1 MKVRNMK
8 KFIFIFIFILSGCD
22 QKPPTNNESTNEDSL
37 VQSASGDYSIEAPLN
52 PSPIR
57 GISLDTDAYIDYD
70 LMETDLLEI
79 TKEFMTPTS
88 YFYKPGQVLSTDDVD
103 VLLKRESDSNTYGL
117 NPAVGKSKKE
127 NPIYVNTIVEQD
139 FYTLDSQGE
148 ENLKTIALG
157 FGIDT
162 TYNYE
167 ENKEVEISDDQIK
180 GFITQYVTEKVVNF
194 IRTEKGLDNVN
205 VICAFYK
212 ESIDSSLPGA
222 YYTYGQMKADDKKL
236 KEIETKDIEY
246 KTYPDYS
253 SDDPINKDII
263 DFTNKIDKY
272 FSNFNGVSAIGRLE
286 NGNLEELNIKVIVS
300 LYSEIELKALNSYI
314 ENNLTQSILG
324 VNHVIITIE
333 LPTGEAISIR
343 EYNKGK
349 LNIEYIK

>member
-1 MKVRNMK
+1 MK
-8 KFIFIFIFILSGCD
+8 KFLFIFIFLFVLSGCN
-22 QKPPTNNESTNEDSL
+22 QKPPTNSDNNNNDDSL
-37 VQSASGDYSIEAPLN
+37 VQSASGDYSIKAPLK

-57 GISLDTDAYIDYD
+57 GVSLTTDAYIDYD
-70 LMETDLLEI
+70 LMETELLEI
-79 TKEFMTPTS
+79 TKEFMNPTS
-88 YFYKPGQVLSTDDVD
+88 YFYKPGQVLNSDDVNT
-103 VLLKRESDSNTYGL
+103 LLQRESDENRYGL
-117 NPAVGKSKKE
+117 NPAVGKSKKD

-139 FYTLDSQGE
+139 FYTLDSKGE
-148 ENLKTIALG
+148 EDLKTIALG

-167 ENKEVEISDDQIK
+167 EDKEVEISDEQIK
-180 GFITQYVTEKVVNF
+180 GFITQYVTEKVVNY

-212 ESIDSSLPGA
+212 ESEDSSLPGT
-222 YYTYGQMKADDKKL
+222 YYTYGQMKVDDKKL
-236 KEIETKDIEY
+236 KEIEAKDIEY

-253 SDDPINKDII
+253 SNDPINKDII
-263 DFTNKIDKY
+263 EFTNKIDKY

-314 ENNLTQSILG
+314 ESNLTQSILG
-324 VNHVIITIE
+324 VDHVIITIE

>member
-1 MKVRNMK
+1 MRKFL
-8 KFIFIFIFILSGCD
+8 FIFIFIFILSGCD
-22 QKPPTNNESTNEDSL
+22 QKPPTNSDGNSTDDSL
-37 VQSASGDYSIEAPLN
+37 VQSASGDYSIKAPLK

-57 GISLDTDAYIDYD
+57 GVSLNTDSYIDYD

-79 TKEFMTPTS
+79 TKEFMTPTN
-88 YFYKPGQVLSTDDVD
+88 YFYKPGQVLTTDDVN
-103 VLLKRESDSNTYGL
+103 VLLERESDDNAHGL
-117 NPAVGKSKKE
+117 NPAIGESKKD

-139 FYTLDSQGE
+139 FYTVDSKGKE
-148 ENLKTIALG
+148 DLKTISLG

-167 ENKEVEISDDQIK
+167 KDKEVVISDEQIK
-180 GFITQYVTEKVVNF
+180 GYITQYVTEKVVNY
-194 IRTEKGLDNVN
+194 IRKEKGLEDVN

-212 ESIDSSLPGA
+212 EPEDSTLPGK
-222 YYTYGQMKADDKKL
+222 YYTYGQMKVDDKKL

-246 KTYPDYS
+246 KAYPDYTS
-253 SDDPINKDII
+253 KDPINQDII
-263 DFTNKIDKY
+263 EFTNKIDKY
-272 FSNFNGVSAIGRLE
+272 FSNFNGVSAIGKLE
-286 NGNLEELNIKVIVS
+286 NGKLKELNIKVIVS

-324 VNHVIITIE
+324 VDHVIITIE